1 MIILLTGTNSFAIR
15 QTLDTLVT
23 NFLNKNGA
31 HALERVDGESFDS
44 LRLPELL
51 QGASLF
57 ASERLVLL
65 RDASKNKLLWE
76 ALGEWTDRVPKE
88 VVLVLIESAPD
99 KRTRT
104 YKQLQKHGRLQ
115 DFADMSEPELVRW
128 AVKAAAEY
136 GATLDTSAA
145 QHLVRQVGT
154 DQWRLSNELQKLSAY
169 SSAIT
174 MQSIDAL
181 IEPSP
186 HATAFEL
193 LDAALA
199 GNTAK
204 TRQILARLKASEDP
218 YKLFGLLVS
227 QVQTLA
233 LVAAAQGKA
242 AEVIAKEAGV
252 HPFVVRKMQSAAR
265 RIQGSR
271 LTEVIAAVART
282 DTQMKSTGLDPW
294 LLLEQCLGNISK

>member
-1 MIILLTGTNSFAIR
+1 MIILLTGTNGYAMR
-15 QTLDTLVT
+15 QTLDTLVG

-31 HALERVDGESFDS
+31 HALERVDGESFDAA
-44 LRLPELL
+44 RVPELL

-65 RDASKNKLLWE
+65 RDASKNKSLWE

-115 DFADMSEPELVRW
+115 DFADMSESELARW
-128 AVKAAAEY
+128 ANKVATEQGASLDTAAAN
-136 GATLDTSAA
+136 
-145 QHLVRQVGT
+145 HLVRQVGT
-154 DQWRLSNELQKLSAY
+154 DQWRLRNELEKLIAY
-169 SSAIT
+169 DPAIT
-174 MQSIDAL
+174 VESINAMV
-181 IEPSP
+181 EPSP
-186 HATAFEL
+186 QATAFEL

-199 GNTAK
+199 GNGAK
-204 TRQILARLKASEDP
+204 TREILARLKASEDP

-233 LVAAAQGKA
+233 LVASAQAKP
-242 AEVIAKEAGV
+242 AEAIAKEASV
-252 HPFVVRKMQSAAR
+252 HPFVVRKMQAAAR
-265 RIQGSR
+265 RIQGNR
-271 LTEVIAAVART
+271 LKEVIEAVART
-282 DTQMKSTGLDPW
+282 DTQMKSTGFDPW
-294 LLLEQCLGNISK
+294 LLLEQCLAKVSR

>member
-1 MIILLTGTNSFAIR
+1 MIILLTGANGFAIR
-15 QTLDTLVT
+15 QTLDTLVG

-31 HALERVDGESFDS
+31 HALERVDGESFDV

-65 RDASKNKLLWE
+65 RDASKNKPLWE

-88 VVLVLIESAPD
+88 VVLVLIETAPD

-104 YKQLQKHGRLQ
+104 YKQLQKHGRIQ
-115 DFADMSEPELVRW
+115 DFADMSEPELARW
-128 AVKAAAEY
+128 AVKTAAEQ
-136 GATLDTSAA
+136 GATLDPRAA
-145 QHLVRQVGT
+145 AYLIQQIGT
-154 DQWRLSNELQKLSAY
+154 DQWRLSNEIEKLIAY
-169 SSAIT
+169 NPVIT
-174 MQSIDAL
+174 TESINAM

-186 HATAFEL
+186 QATAFEL
-193 LDAALA
+193 LDAALG
-199 GNTAK
+199 GNVAK
-204 TRQILARLKASEDP
+204 THQLLARLKASEDP

-233 LVAAAQGKA
+233 LVASAQGKP
-242 AEVIAKEAGV
+242 AEAIAKEAGI

-265 RIQGSR
+265 RIQGQR
-271 LTEVIAAVART
+271 LKEVIAAVARV
-282 DTQMKSTGLDPW
+282 DTQMKSTGIDPW
-294 LLLEQCLGNISK
+294 ILLAQCLGKIAA